1 MSILNSLSLAI
12 DLATRKRDQSMT
24 LLQQMQRINDAS
36 RDQLLQLEG
45 YAEETELKWVSSAQV
60 GSTPELMGHHYQ
72 FMDRLH
78 HAISLQK
85 EVVTGN
91 AQKVDV
97 SRRLTVECE
106 LRLASLRLAL
116 KKKQADLAL
125 VNGRREQKQMDEF
138 AALQSWRTL
147 NVN

>member
-1 MSILNSLSLAI
+1 M
-12 DLATRKRDQSMT
+12 K

-60 GSTPELMGHHYQ
+60 GSTPELMGHHFQ

-116 KKKQADLAL
+116 KKKQTDLAL

-138 AALQSWRTL
+138 AALQSWRML
-147 NVN
+147 NLE